1 MSSSW
6 SLTTALCLGALAL
19 GAWIV
24 LSSSGLQADT
34 IKTSHVF
41 VLNNG
46 AQIQGN
52 LSADSNDDEVVIDFA
67 GLGIVRLAR
76 TSVQSIEAKVGTVTL
91 PDATP
96 AAQNPAEV
104 LSAEP
109 KPAIVTRAER
119 SRERAALARA
129 QELRALIDFHI
140 SELNRQRSRNRWRAE
155 SHLIAIGEPAVPH
168 LIEAAKH
175 SNENVRRAVF
185 RIFLALDDERAIPV
199 AVSALTDSDIFVR
212 ENAIELLRD
221 LTAVR
226 LPYRADATPR
236 ELERAAARW
245 SAALPAPAK

>member
-6 SLTTALCLGALAL
+6 SLTTALCLCALTL
-19 GAWIV
+19 GAWVV

-34 IKTSHVF
+34 IKTSHIF

-52 LSADSNDDEVVIDFA
+52 LSSESNDDEVVIELA
-67 GLGIVRLAR
+67 GHGVVRLAR
-76 TSVQSIEAKVGTVTL
+76 ASIQSIDVKAGSVTL
-91 PDATP
+91 PDAAP
-96 AAQNPAEV
+96 AAQDPAEI

-119 SRERAALARA
+119 AREQAALARA
-129 QELRALIDFHI
+129 RELRVQINFQI
-140 SELNRQRSRNRWRAE
+140 SELNRQRARNRWRAE
-155 SHLIAIGEPAVPH
+155 SHLIAIGEPAVPF
-168 LIEAAKH
+168 LIEAATH

-185 RIFLALDDERAIPV
+185 RIFLALGDERAIPV

-245 SAALPAPAK
+245 SAALPAAAR